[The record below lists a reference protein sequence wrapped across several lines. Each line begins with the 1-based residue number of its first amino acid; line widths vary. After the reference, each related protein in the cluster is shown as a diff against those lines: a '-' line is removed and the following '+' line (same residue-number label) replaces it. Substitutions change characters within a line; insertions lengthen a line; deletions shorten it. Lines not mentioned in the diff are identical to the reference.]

1 MQMPTNLR
9 TIKMLY
15 NHTTNYDLAVNST
28 DTCY

>member
-1 MQMPTNLR
+1 MPINLEQ

-15 NHTTNYDLAVNST
+15 NHETNYDLAVNST